1 MQTNNVT
8 TLKTKTKTPLTRRT
22 TTTNHSF
29 THVVRTT
36 IQVTIAPYLKNPAD
50 AATVVHKLEEAFT
63 ALTVQKASTFLASQ
77 IKGFF
82 GKN

>member
-8 TLKTKTKTPLTRRT
+8 TLKTKTKRPITKRSVSHHTFTHIVRT
-22 TTTNHSF
+22 TT
-29 THVVRTT
+29 
-36 IQVTIAPYLKNPAD
+36 QATIAPYLKNPSD
-50 AATVVHKLEEAFT
+50 AGTVVQKLEEAFT

-77 IKGFF
+77 IKTLF